1 MEEIANLLEECK
13 EKIQRIEHETETF
26 TKEYLEEKGEFL
38 KIVRSDF
45 LTGGIIAS
53 SLFIIISSLFN
64 FFGII
69 FPYDLLIGISGFII
83 GLIIL
88 MVPVAKPKLR
98 SSKFNDRIF
107 KIASDFK
114 NDICERVKKIKYDF
128 IRLNRKI
135 DVDKSINIEK
145 QLKKFEDQLY
155 NFYKEG
161 VKGLNQLKEQ
171 SPEIIRDKISKIN
184 RKYTRKF
191 ERVYNSTVYNILYL
205 KYSVIKSLEGE
216 SFDKEKRKKLFRQR
230 MNEERRYR
238 RAFRLK
244 LRKDKFT

>member
-13 EKIQRIEHETETF
+13 EKIQKIEHETETF
-26 TKEYLEEKGEFL
+26 NKEYLEERGEFL

-53 SLFIIISSLFN
+53 SLFIIISSLLN
-64 FFGII
+64 FFSVK
-69 FPYDLLIGISGFII
+69 FPYDLLIGILGFLT
-83 GLIIL
+83 GLVIL
-88 MVPVAKPKLR
+88 ITPVAKPKLR
-98 SSKFNDRIF
+98 SSKFSDRIF

-114 NDICERVKKIKYDF
+114 NDVCERVKKIKYDF
-128 IRLNRKI
+128 IRLHRKI
-135 DVDKSINIEK
+135 DVDNSINIEK
-145 QLKKFEDQLY
+145 DLKKFEDQLY
-155 NFYKEG
+155 NLYKEG

-191 ERVYNSTVYNILYL
+191 ERVYNSTVLNILYL

-216 SFDKEKRKKLFRQR
+216 SLDKEKRKKIFRER
-230 MNEERRYR
+230 FNEEMRYR
-238 RAFRLK
+238 RAFKLK